1 MNSVL
6 DFIGA
11 ILYAVVSV
19 VTAPLVL
26 LVHLMIG
33 SLLLAKTMN
42 AMVRRI
48 ALPSRPHLHLPRFR
62 FNTGKAFHS

>member
-11 ILYAVVSV
+11 VLYAIVSV

-26 LVHLMIG
+26 LVQLMIG
-33 SLLLAKTMN
+33 SLLLGKFIQA
-42 AMVRRI
+42 ALRRI
-48 ALPSRPHLHLPRFR
+48 VLPSRPQLHLPRYR
-62 FNTGKAFHS
+62 FNTWKAFH

>member
-26 LVHLMIG
+26 VVHLMIG
-33 SLLLAKTMN
+33 SLLLARFLQG
-42 AMVRRI
+42 AARRI
-48 ALPSRPHLHLPRFR
+48 TLPSRPHLHLPRYR
-62 FNTGKAFHS
+62 FNMWKAFH